1 MAVPKPGKSP
11 RSEQDQRRFH
21 AKVDSAG
28 RVLIPAVL
36 RKELGL
42 APGKDVVL
50 RAADGKH
57 VTVRSLDAIIA
68 DAQAYFRQ
76 FHKPGELLSEQLIR
90 ERHEQAKLEYGG

>member
-1 MAVPKPGKSP
+1 MAAPKQGKSRQP
-11 RSEQDQRRFH
+11 EEDQRRFH
-21 AKVDSAG
+21 TKVDSAG
-28 RVLIPAVL
+28 RVLIPAAL

-42 APGKDVVL
+42 APGTDVVL

-57 VTVRSLDAIIA
+57 VTIRSLDAIIA

-76 FHKPGELLSEQLIR
+76 FHKPGELLSEELIR

>member
-1 MAVPKPGKSP
+1 MAGTKPSTSP
-11 RSEQDQRRFH
+11 RSEPDRRRFH

-42 APGKDVVL
+42 TPGTDVIL
-50 RAADGKH
+50 HATDGKH
-57 VTVRSLDAIIA
+57 VSVRSLDAIIA

-90 ERHEQAKLEYGG
+90 ERHEQAKLENGA